1 MKNNPIKLR
10 VIFMG
15 TSAFAERILS
25 ALIHGKYN
33 ITSVYTQPD
42 KKVGRKQTLQK
53 SPTRITAEKN
63 GLLVFTPNRLDA
75 SVVSEIKKQKPDII
89 IVAAYGK
96 ILPETVLD
104 LPKFGAIN
112 VHASL
117 LPKYRG
123 ASPIQNA
130 ILNGETETGSTIMLM
145 DKGIDTGDILSQRPV
160 QIEKDEI
167 SFELSKKLAE
177 VSAELLRE
185 TIPLWIEKKI
195 TPQKQDD
202 SKASLCRMIS
212 REDGRIDWND
222 TARHIH
228 NRFRA
233 FQPWPGIFSV
243 WKRHGKIL
251 RVKLNKISLP
261 ASLCEALQ
269 AGLPDKKNEVAKIA
283 GEIIKIG
290 EKIGV
295 ATSHGFV
302 ILEAVQLEG
311 KPETKIEAFLNG
323 YPDFIGSVLK

>member
-1 MKNNPIKLR
+1 
-10 VIFMG
+10 MG
-15 TSAFAERILS
+15 TPEFAERILS
-25 ALIHGKYN
+25 ALIHEKYN

-42 KKVGRKQTLQK
+42 KKVGRKQISEK
-53 SPTRITAEKN
+53 SPVRIAAEKN
-63 GLLVFTPNRLDA
+63 NIAVFTPGRLDA

-89 IVAAYGK
+89 IVTAYGR
-96 ILPETVLD
+96 ILPKAILE
-104 LPKFGAIN
+104 LPIFGALN

-145 DKGIDTGDILSQRPV
+145 DEGIDTGNILSQCPV
-160 QIEKDEI
+160 QIEKDET
-167 SFELSKKLAE
+167 SFELSKKLAKI
-177 VSAELLRE
+177 SADLLLE
-185 TIPLWIEKKI
+185 TLPLWIEKKI

-202 SKASLCRMIS
+202 SRASLCRMIR

-222 TARHIH
+222 TARHTY

-233 FQPWPGIFSV
+233 FQPWPGIFTL
-243 WKRHGKIL
+243 WERHGKIL

-261 ASLCEALQ
+261 
-269 AGLPDKKNEVAKIA
+269 DKKNEAAKIT
-283 GEIIKIG
+283 GEVVRIG

-295 ATSHGFV
+295 ETSEGVV